1 LELDETHLGK
11 EFGNASVEEV
21 ANKFVEE

>member
-11 EFGNASVEEV
+11 ELGNASVEEV